1 MQASLIGGSV
11 SRPTHDR
18 FNATH
23 DRRDL
28 RSAGIAAPAQQ
39 VDREV
44 LPEPEGWHRAVER
57 DRHQFAQVATL
68 RGFVEHPVGRHRDF
82 RPGDDHGVTAGEGD
96 FDGLR
101 EDRPTL
107 DQRVPPDID
116 AGLFERVGKHAN
128 PVLVR
133 V

>member
-1 MQASLIGGSV
+1 MGGSV
-11 SRPTHDR
+11 SRPTHDS
-18 FNATH
+18 FDAAH

-28 RSAGIAAPAQQ
+28 RGAGIAAPAQQ

-57 DRHQFAQVATL
+57 DRHQLAHVATL

-82 RPGDDHGVTAGEGD
+82 RPGDDHRVAAGEGD

-101 EDRPTL
+101 EDRATL
-107 DQRVPPDID
+107 DQRVPPDVD
-116 AGLFERVGKHAN
+116 AGLFECVGEHAN